1 MVTAAMEFVVAKP
14 KRNDVPVKL
23 DAEVARKAK
32 MVAASQDKS
41 LAEYISE
48 TLRPIVTRALEKTL
62 TDMKLP
68 KPLKD

>member
-1 MVTAAMEFVVAKP
+1 MVAAMEFAVSKP

-48 TLRPIVTRALEKTL
+48 TLRPIVNRALEKTL
-62 TDMKLP
+62 HDMKSP
-68 KPLKD
+68 KPTKD

>member
-1 MVTAAMEFVVAKP
+1 MEFVVAKP